1 MELYLAP
8 LEGITTYVYRTIL
21 DKHYGGI
28 DKYYTPFLTAS
39 HLKGRELRDVN
50 PENNVGLNLVPQ
62 ILTND
67 SDLFLTITRQLVDLG
82 YDEVNLNL
90 GCPSGTVVSK
100 GRGAGFLDR
109 PDELERFLYDIYN
122 RISGYKR
129 PGDRT
134 DGIKISIKTR
144 IGMEFESEWDD
155 ILEIYRKF
163 PISELIIHP
172 RLRSDFYAGEVRLD
186 AYRRAT
192 EVLGKKIKLCY
203 NGDITDCDTYYKKM
217 IGIGNE
223 TLTSNEKCAAVM
235 LGRGVIMNPEL
246 PGNLKHNLTSDPTHE
261 NTGTRKPAPNLDSD
275 SPSSLVHIPGPDPE
289 HPLNLAHIPGPDPDP
304 DRNRLK
310 AFLKELTE
318 AYEEEMANE
327 KQVVM
332 KMKEHW
338 TYLSQSLHLDKKKLK
353 AIHKATRLTDYNT
366 AVQLALQK

>member
-28 DKYYTPFLTAS
+28 DKYFTPFLTAS

-50 PENNVGLNLVPQ
+50 PENNVGLKLVPQ

-109 PDELERFLYDIYN
+109 PDELERFMYDIYN

-186 AYRRAT
+186 AYRRAA

-246 PGNLKHNLTSDPTHE
+246 PGNLKHNLTSDPIPKTTSTH
-261 NTGTRKPAPNLDSD
+261 
-275 SPSSLVHIPGPDPE
+275 PDPE
-289 HPLNLAHIPGPDPDP
+289 P

-338 TYLSQSLHLDKKKLK
+338 TYLSQGLHLDKKKLK

>member
-21 DKHYGGI
+21 NKHYGGI

-39 HLKGRELRDVN
+39 HLKGRELRDVD

-67 SDLFLTITRQLVDLG
+67 TDLFLTITRQLVDLG

-186 AYRRAT
+186 AYRRAA

-223 TLTSNEKCAAVM
+223 TMTSNEKCAAVM

-246 PGNLKHNLTSDPTHE
+246 PGNLKHNLTSD
-261 NTGTRKPAPNLDSD
+261 L
-275 SPSSLVHIPGPDPE
+275 IPKTTSTPPDPE
-289 HPLNLAHIPGPDPDP
+289 P
-304 DRNRLK
+304 DRKRLR

-338 TYLSQSLHLDKKKLK
+338 TYLSQGLHLDKKKLK